1 MSKTL
6 QREYSYY
13 VSRVCSNIIL
23 LVIMAAFV
31 AFVNAKEA
39 DRLGFV
45 QASFLGVVSWL
56 FVLNAEVPKVG
67 YLTRLDAFINVS
79 FACIFAQYVYHAVH
93 WGLYKTIDRCMGREV
108 ECESDS
114 EDESAAEPQHHY
126 HKKGHHHHPAPGV
139 AAPGT
144 DAAVAVASGTNVVVV
159 APSRLSRA
167 GSRDESSGLPSAAVD
182 PLSPGGVT
190 VNAMASPAPSPAA
203 SPASSCVATS
213 SDVAMATTLGSA
225 TQAALHVSA
234 APLQAAPKA
243 KKGKQ
248 PHAVFKR
255 RACGTFPCSWYGEW
269 HLFNPHRKL
278 DVVVTSVIMVV
289 YACAV
294 AAIIGQGIKVSNSP
308 DA

>member
-114 EDESAAEPQHHY
+114 EDEGAAEPQHHY
-126 HKKGHHHHPAPGV
+126 HKKGHHHHPAPGA
-139 AAPGT
+139 AAPGA
-144 DAAVAVASGTNVVVV
+144 DAAVAVASGTNVVVI

-190 VNAMASPAPSPAA
+190 VNAMASPASSPNS
-203 SPASSCVATS
+203 SPVATS

-225 TQAALHVSA
+225 PRAALHVSA
-234 APLQAAPKA
+234 APQPASKP

-255 RACGTFPCSWYGEW
+255 RACGTWPFSWYGEW
-269 HLFNPHRKL
+269 ALFNPHRKL